1 MAHICVIY
9 RYYVLFYIIVESNFR
24 NSEIK
29 TDKYLAH
36 IFPACI
42 KRAGRDVS
50 REWLL
55 HFVCSA
61 AFSPGNTKVYYFN
74 LQVFV
79 QSTFRGMLYAM
90 RN

>member
-1 MAHICVIY
+1 MLFTVI
-9 RYYVLFYIIVESNFR
+9 VLFYIIVESNFR

-42 KRAGRDVS
+42 KRARRDVS

-55 HFVCSA
+55 HFVRRAIFTGS
-61 AFSPGNTKVYYFN
+61 TKVYYFN

-79 QSTFRGMLYAM
+79 QPTFCAMLYAM